1 MKNLYDLIKDFNNNL
16 DCTMDCGNCEYG
28 IMRSYG
34 DSFSCPLDLV
44 EDMIF
49 QKFTNPEGWRELH
62 G

>member
-1 MKNLYDLIKDFNNNL
+1 MFDLYNLITNFNNNL
-16 DCTMDCGNCEYG
+16 DCNWDCGNCEYG

-44 EDMIF
+44 KDMIF
-49 QKFTNPEGWRELH
+49 QKFVNPEKWEQLH